1 MLKRFLLVLVA
12 ATALALVPGAA
23 FAHHP
28 DVEGY
33 QDCDGSVV
41 FRAVSWMPPDD
52 VPDVAKART
61 NRQVEIRI
69 WPDDP
74 TTAADDLSE
83 AQIAALV
90 PVHTGAFVPENNFE
104 FGGVYG
110 GIGKQA
116 HFKIRA
122 TAAIPWEDGD
132 QAGRMVQG
140 DIAPKD
146 CPAPS
151 TSSSTTTTTVPPT
164 TTTVL
169 VVTHQQPPPPAEA
182 LPRTGTSTTV
192 PILVGGLALVA
203 AGAATL
209 YLGRRTTANG
219 GS

>member
-1 MLKRFLLVLVA
+1 MPKRLLLALA
-12 ATALALVPGAA
+12 AGAALALVPGTA

-28 DVEGY
+28 GVEGY

-41 FRAVSWMPPDD
+41 YRAVSWTPPAD

-74 TTAADDLSE
+74 ATAADDRSE
-83 AQIAALV
+83 AQIAALA
-90 PVHTGAFVPENNFE
+90 PIHTGAFVPENNFE
-104 FGGVYG
+104 FGGTYAG
-110 GIGKQA
+110 TGKPA
-116 HFKIRA
+116 HLKIRA

-132 QAGRMVQG
+132 QAGRLFQA

-151 TSSSTTTTTVPPT
+151 TSSTTTSTVAPT
-164 TTTVL
+164 TTI
-169 VVTHQQPPPPAEA
+169 VVVRHQSPPPPPAQA

-192 PILVGGLALVA
+192 PFLIAGLTLVA
-203 AGAATL
+203 AGAAAL
-209 YLGRRTTANG
+209 YLGRRNVARG
-219 GS
+219 RR